1 MVVFPAEDE
10 AVDRMTDYEL
20 LRIINFLER
29 IRAPYDEKIA
39 SADPD
44 PVWNIVLFL
53 MKSHLRGDV
62 VTMSSLASVS
72 QIPFASAMRRI
83 HRLIEEGEIEQH
95 SRNPGGKSFYLV
107 PSRKLKSSFISYAM
121 KVKVLL
127 AETFGLG
134 KGSANADDYYFGGS
148 YLADQI
154 VPPLKIMESRLAS
167 STQDLRF
174 LLDDDNYFE
183 SMRNMWSDFRSKLSS
198 RKNFKLLPLP
208 ALHEELFR
216 NARRKESEY
225 DVICINMPWLGEAV
239 KNGIVQPLNDY
250 LADSNMNPLDFH
262 PNIWSTGTWA
272 NVQYGIPIYCTI
284 ETLAIR
290 KDLFEAHELNA
301 PNTFEKVLEAAR
313 QLHQPKRGMQGI
325 VWNAAKGMPVAHSFM
340 FFMGCCGQP
349 ALNVPMSRVAF
360 DYSQMA
366 GDMYRPRILSDAGFK
381 TLDYMRRLLA
391 LSPPDILVMDW
402 NRALDCFLLGRAA
415 MIYCWTMRA
424 SRFEYD
430 IRSVVKRK
438 VEYLPHPHGPGGQ
451 VSGPVGGF
459 LLAIPA
465 GLSPERSKLA
475 FEAISW
481 MASPA
486 AMKEHVKNG
495 IPVAPRFSVTADPE
509 AAATTPIVRFA
520 DRLAKQNKL
529 HTWQRPS
536 IPEYAVM
543 EQIIGEEIFSAL
555 NGELTDREALE
566 RCQNR
571 IDRVMREAGH
581 Y

>member
-1 MVVFPAEDE
+1 MIVFPAEVD
-10 AVDRMTDYEL
+10 ALDRMTDYEL

-29 IRAPYDEKIA
+29 IRTPYDEKIGG
-39 SADPD
+39 ADPD
-44 PVWNIVLFL
+44 PVWNIVLYL

-83 HRLIEEGEIEQH
+83 HRLIEDGEIEQH
-95 SRNPGGKSFYLV
+95 CRNPNGKSFYLV
-107 PSRKLKSSFISYAM
+107 PSRKLKSTFISYAM

-134 KGSANADDYYFGGS
+134 KGSANAGEYYFGGS
-148 YLADQI
+148 YMTDQI
-154 VPPLKIMESRLAS
+154 IPPLKIIESRLTPA
-167 STQDLRF
+167 QDLRF
-174 LLDDDNYFE
+174 LLHDDNYFD

-198 RKNFKLLPLP
+198 RKNFTLRALPQLY
-208 ALHEELFR
+208 EELFS

-225 DVICINMPWLGEAV
+225 DVICINIPWLGEAV
-239 KNGIVQPLNDY
+239 KNRMVQPLNSY
-250 LADSNMNPLDFH
+250 LAESNMNPLDFH
-262 PNIWSTGTWA
+262 PNIWSTGGWDSK
-272 NVQYGIPIYCTI
+272 QYGVPIYSTI

-290 KDLFEAHELNA
+290 KDLFEAHELHA
-301 PNTFEKVLEAAR
+301 PTTFEKVLDAAR
-313 QLHQPKRGMQGI
+313 QLHQPKHGMQGI
-325 VWNAAKGMPVAHSFM
+325 VWNAAKGMPMAHSFM

-349 ALNVPMSRVAF
+349 VLNVPMSRVAF
-360 DYSQMA
+360 DYSHMA
-366 GDMYRPRILSDAGFK
+366 GDMYRPKVLSEAGFK

-391 LSPPDILVMDW
+391 FSPPDILIMDW
-402 NRALDCFLLGRAA
+402 NRALDCFLLGHAA

-424 SRFEYD
+424 ARFEYD

-438 VEYLPHPHGPGGQ
+438 TEYLPYPHGPGGQ
-451 VSGPVGGF
+451 MVSPIGGF

-465 GLSPERSKLA
+465 GLPPERSKLA

-509 AAATTPIVRFA
+509 ANATTAIVRFV

-529 HTWQRPS
+529 HTWQRPP
-536 IPEYAVM
+536 IPEYAQI
-543 EQIIGEEIFSAL
+543 EHIIGEEIFAAL

-566 RCQNR
+566 RCQNH
-571 IDRVMREAGH
+571 IDSIMRAAGH

>member
-1 MVVFPAEDE
+1 MLVLPAEDD

-29 IRAPYDEKIA
+29 IRAPYDEKLP

-53 MKSHLRGDV
+53 MKSHLRGDQ
-62 VTMSSLASVS
+62 VTMSSLASVA

-83 HRLIEEGEIEQH
+83 HRLIDDGEIEQH
-95 SRNPGGKSFYLV
+95 SRNPGGKSFYLI
-107 PSRKLKSSFISYAM
+107 PSHRLKSNFISYAL

-134 KGSANADDYYFGGS
+134 KGSANADDYYFGGA

-154 VPPLKIMESRLAS
+154 IPPLKIMESRLS
-167 STQDLRF
+167 PGEDLRF

-183 SMRNMWSDFRSKLSS
+183 SMRNMWSDFRSKLAS

-208 ALHEELFR
+208 LLHEELFR
-216 NARRKESEY
+216 NAARKESEY
-225 DVICINMPWLGEAV
+225 DVICVNIPWLGEAV
-239 KNGIVQPLNDY
+239 KGGIVQPLNEY
-250 LADSNMNPLDFH
+250 LANSNMNPLDFH
-262 PNIWSTGTWA
+262 PNIWSTGSWD
-272 NVQYGIPIYCTI
+272 NVQYGVPIYSTI

-290 KDLFEAHELNA
+290 KDLFESHDIHA
-301 PNTFEKVLEAAR
+301 PNSFDKVIDAAR
-313 QLHQPKRGMQGI
+313 QMHQPKRGMQGI
-325 VWNAAKGMPVAHSFM
+325 VWNAAKGMPIAHSFM

-349 ALNVPMSRVAF
+349 ILNLPMSRVAF
-360 DYSQMA
+360 DYSHMA
-366 GDMYRPRILSDAGFK
+366 PDMYRPKVLSEAGFR

-391 LSPPDILVMDW
+391 FSPPDILVMDW
-402 NRALDCFLLGRAA
+402 NRALDSFLLGRAA

-438 VEYLPHPHGPGGQ
+438 VEYLPHPHGPGGST
-451 VSGPVGGF
+451 VSPIGGF

-465 GLSPERSKLA
+465 GLPSARSKLA

-509 AAATTPIVRFA
+509 ANATTPIVRFV

-529 HTWQRPS
+529 HIWQRPP

-543 EQIIGEEIFSAL
+543 EQIIGDEIFAAL
-555 NGELTDREALE
+555 NGEATDREALE

-571 IDRVMREAGH
+571 IDQVMRAAGH